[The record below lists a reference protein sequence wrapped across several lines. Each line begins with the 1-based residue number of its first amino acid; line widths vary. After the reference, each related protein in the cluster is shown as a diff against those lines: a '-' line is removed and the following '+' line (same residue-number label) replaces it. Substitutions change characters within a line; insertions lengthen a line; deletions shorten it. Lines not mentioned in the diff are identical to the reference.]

1 MSIFGEFYQ
10 KPIKFKRNKKEL
22 IVSQSEDWSAAIL
35 SGSSELTA
43 SESTVPRYIYL
54 GLAIVLTLAT
64 SLLLWRL
71 FSIQIV
77 QGQRNALLANGNR
90 IRTTTIP
97 APRGAIYDRNGTLLA
112 RNSALYDLVATPSQ
126 LPKADSDISQIAADL
141 AVVLGSNQTEL
152 YQSLINIQKSDQPE
166 VVLAA
171 NIDREK
177 SLQVEEKSRLLQGLS
192 LETTPQREYLDK
204 GLLAHFLGYI
214 GRISQEEWKENPE
227 YRPVDVIGKS
237 GIEKNYES
245 ELRGIAG
252 KEQVEVDA
260 SGRPIRF
267 LARIEPVAGKN
278 INLSIDWE
286 LQQQMYNSVKSAA
299 EKAGSKAGSAVSLDP
314 QTGEVLAA
322 VNYPTYDGNLF
333 AKGISQAD
341 YNNLLNDESKPLN
354 NRLSSGSYP
363 IGSVVKPF
371 ISAAALQENVINSGT
386 SVVDKG
392 KLEVPNIYN
401 PSVVYTFKGW
411 KPEGLGTVNV
421 VKAIQMSSDIFFYQ
435 VGGGFQSF
443 QGLGEKRLL
452 DWYSRFGFGS
462 KTGIDI
468 GEESPGSLP
477 SPEQKKKQTN
487 EAWYV
492 GDTYNI
498 SIGQGDMRATPL
510 QVAVANA
517 AIANGGKII
526 KPHLL
531 RSTSQYG
538 VGLNNV
544 GVSIVRSN
552 FVSEANLRLIQQGM
566 EDAVNGGTA
575 CCSIKSEVP
584 VQVAGKTG
592 TAETSS
598 EGFDGKN
605 PRTKPH
611 AWFSS
616 YAPAI
621 NPRIATVVMIE
632 NSGEGSEFA
641 VPASKD
647 ILKWY
652 FANR

>member
-1 MSIFGEFYQ
+1 MSKFGEFYQ
-10 KPIKFKRNKKEL
+10 KPIKIKRNKKEL

-54 GLAIVLTLAT
+54 GLAIVLALAT

-141 AVVLGSNQTEL
+141 AVVLGSSQTEL

-487 EAWYV
+487 EAW
-492 GDTYNI
+492 
-498 SIGQGDMRATPL
+498 
-510 QVAVANA
+510 
-517 AIANGGKII
+517 
-526 KPHLL
+526 
-531 RSTSQYG
+531 
-538 VGLNNV
+538 
-544 GVSIVRSN
+544 
-552 FVSEANLRLIQQGM
+552 
-566 EDAVNGGTA
+566 
-575 CCSIKSEVP
+575 
-584 VQVAGKTG
+584 
-592 TAETSS
+592 
-598 EGFDGKN
+598 
-605 PRTKPH
+605 
-611 AWFSS
+611 
-616 YAPAI
+616 
-621 NPRIATVVMIE
+621 
-632 NSGEGSEFA
+632 
-641 VPASKD
+641 
-647 ILKWY
+647 
-652 FANR
+652 